1 MNHLASALLAVG
13 LLFIPHQALSAGQGA
28 DPRSAPRPVSGLV
41 TDVMGQ
47 PVAVSAAA
55 QTDARALS
63 PGDRVL
69 AGNVLRTGR
78 DDRVEIVWDR
88 RAFLA
93 VPERT
98 ELTIQEQ
105 QVGRTDVLLKEG
117 SVHVALAYR
126 AGRPTD
132 MVTVLTPTSRVMT
145 RGGIIEVKVTP
156 PSSDLSF
163 IARMTDAFVRI
174 TGSKPAVGTAVPAAP
189 ETVTILEG
197 QARIEPLNFPD
208 QSQLID
214 ARSQVRLVAGAVAG
228 MIELPPG
235 KEKGMAIAAM
245 TPQTVTPAPITHRI
259 VDRHVQH
266 ALEVERSIQKSAA
279 TEQKPDVTNPDVRGA
294 VLPTSLGVPAASP
307 QTGTAAT
314 QQTPASIPIPT
325 LPPPPTPTVSS
336 LTPSQSGGI
345 NSDKLLKEI
354 LRGDDKGNKK
364 GRRGGRDD

>member
-28 DPRSAPRPVSGLV
+28 DPRSAQHPVSGLV

-47 PVAVSAAA
+47 PVAVSAAS

-69 AGNVLRTGR
+69 AGDVLRTGR

-145 RGGIIEVKVTP
+145 RGGIIEVGGAP

-163 IARMTDAFVRI
+163 IARVTEAFVRI
-174 TGSKPAVGTAVPAAP
+174 TGSKPSAATAATVSP
-189 ETVTILEG
+189 EIVTILEG
-197 QARIEPLNFPD
+197 QARIEPLNSPD
-208 QSQLID
+208 QSRLID
-214 ARSQVRLVAGAVAG
+214 ARSQARLVAGAVVG
-228 MIELPPG
+228 VIDLPPG
-235 KEKGMAIAAM
+235 KDRTMALAASV
-245 TPQTVTPAPITHRI
+245 PQGTTPATITQLI
-259 VDRHVQH
+259 VGRHVEH
-266 ALEVERSIQKSAA
+266 ALEVERSLPKAAA
-279 TEQKPDVTNPDVRGA
+279 TGQKPDVTNPDLRGA
-294 VLPTSLGVPAASP
+294 VLPTSLGVPVTSP
-307 QTGTAAT
+307 PAAT
-314 QQTPASIPIPT
+314 ANTSQSSIPIPT
-325 LPPPPTPTVSS
+325 LSNPSPPPTVSS
-336 LTPSQSGGI
+336 LAPSQSGGI
-345 NSDKLLKEI
+345 NTDKLLKDI
-354 LRGDDKGNKK
+354 LRGDDD
-364 GRRGGRDD
+364 RGGRNRRRGERDD